1 MLRGSCLCRA
11 VQFQVTGPVHD
22 VHHCHCSMCRK
33 AHGAAFSTFARL
45 TAGDFRVVAGAD
57 QIRPYRSSV
66 PIERTFCATCG
77 ARLTV
82 RFDGM
87 PGTVWV
93 SLATFD
99 DDPGVRPDTHMF
111 VGSKAPWDEI
121 SDGLPQYREYGP
133 MGD

>member
-11 VQFQVTGPVHD
+11 VRYEVTGAVHD

-33 AHGAAFSTFARL
+33 AHGGGYSTFARL
-45 TAGDFRVVAGAD
+45 TASEFRIVAGAD
-57 QIRPYRSSV
+57 QVRAYRSSA
-66 PIERTFCATCG
+66 PIERTFCNTCG

-87 PGTVWV
+87 PDTVWV
-93 SLATFD
+93 AMGTLD
-99 DDPGVRPDTHMF
+99 DDCGVRPEVHMF

-121 SDGLPQYREYGP
+121 TDDLKQYPEYGP
-133 MGD
+133 MG

>member
-11 VQFQVTGPVHD
+11 VRYEVTGPVHD

-45 TAGDFRVVAGAD
+45 TSAAFRVTAGGGRVRA
-57 QIRPYRSSV
+57 YRSSSR
-66 PIERTFCATCG
+66 IERTFCDICG

-87 PGTVWV
+87 PDTVWV

-99 DDPGVRPDTHMF
+99 DDPGVRPGVHTF
-111 VGSKAPWDEI
+111 VGSKAPWTEI
-121 SDGLPQYREYGP
+121 SDALPQFPEYGP
-133 MGD
+133 MGG

>member
-1 MLRGSCLCRA
+1 M
-11 VQFQVTGPVHD
+11 TGPVHD
-22 VHHCHCSMCRK
+22 VHHCHCSICRK

-45 TAGDFRVVAGAD
+45 SAADFRIVAGAD
-57 QIRPYRSSV
+57 QVKSYRSSA

-77 ARLTV
+77 ARLTI

-87 PGTVWV
+87 PQTVWA

-99 DDPGVRPDTHMF
+99 DDPGVRPDAHMF
-111 VGSKAPWDEI
+111 VASKAPWDEI
-121 SDGLPQYREYGP
+121 NDELPKYPQYGP

>member
-1 MLRGSCLCRA
+1 MLRGSCLCGSVRYEA
-11 VQFQVTGPVHD
+11 SGPVHD

-45 TAGDFRVVAGAD
+45 SAADFRIVAGAD
-57 QIRPYRSSV
+57 QVRSYRSSA

-87 PGTVWV
+87 PQTVWA

-99 DDPGVRPDTHMF
+99 DDAGVRPDTHMF
-111 VGSKAPWDEI
+111 VASKAAWDEI
-121 SDGLPQYREYGP
+121 NDDLRQYPQYGP